1 MESRDLD
8 LRLCAKDPIFV
19 DGVPIYPISIKEISR
34 IGYTK
39 YNTDIRFLSLNE
51 SDIGALLGRDISGV
65 GSFNY
70 LVGNAIHDKET
81 MQMMLF
87 WFSKITH
94 SNVSFSGK
102 RLSFVG
108 DGFEITKDNFDEIQ
122 SIPDN
127 CIGMFNSALNMFE
140 HLADVKVVLCSAT
153 PPLLEK
159 IKHPLQWSQYKDIDT
174 NYSKDMK
181 KIHRVFVTDKTDV
194 QNCFS

>member
-94 SNVSFSGK
+94 SKVSFSGK
-102 RLSFVG
+102 RLSFWRW
-108 DGFEITKDNFDEIQ
+108 I
-122 SIPDN
+122 
-127 CIGMFNSALNMFE
+127 
-140 HLADVKVVLCSAT
+140 
-153 PPLLEK
+153 
-159 IKHPLQWSQYKDIDT
+159 
-174 NYSKDMK
+174 
-181 KIHRVFVTDKTDV
+181 
-194 QNCFS
+194 